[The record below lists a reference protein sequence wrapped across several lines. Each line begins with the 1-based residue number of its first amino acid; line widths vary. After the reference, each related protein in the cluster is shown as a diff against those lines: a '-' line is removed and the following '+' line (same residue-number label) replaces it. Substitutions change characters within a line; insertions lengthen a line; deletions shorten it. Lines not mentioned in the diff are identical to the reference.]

1 MRRLLFGAALVLLLT
16 CAASFA
22 QQTTGNITGRIL
34 DQQSAAVPGATV
46 TAKNP
51 ATGFT
56 RSEAS
61 DSEGVYRLTGL
72 PVGTYDITAEL
83 QGFTTADRKDVAV
96 TVSTTLT
103 IDFTLKLGSLAET
116 VNVTGAMRLI
126 ETTASPLA
134 GAA

>member
-1 MRRLLFGAALVLLLT
+1 MRRHLIGAALVLLFT
-16 CAASFA
+16 SAAAFA

-83 QGFTTADRKDVAV
+83 QGFTTADRKNVPV
-96 TVSTTLT
+96 TGPPTLRT
-103 IDFTLKLGSLAET
+103 DFPLRLGSIAE
-116 VNVTGAMRLI
+116 
-126 ETTASPLA
+126 
-134 GAA
+134 